1 MIKPI
6 EAALRTAVYGSMAAA
21 AGVAAFFFLVI
32 AAFLWTQQH
41 YDTIVACGVGA
52 GFFLLV
58 ALGALA
64 MLAISRRRAAKAKQE
79 AANSVPAWLADPAM
93 LLTAAQLRGRFAD
106 RPRPHEQAPDARRR
120 NQACRLKRGRFIDSR
135 RGISVSIGTKRRAAP
150 RTKNP
155 E

>member
-93 LLTAAQLRGRFAD
+93 LLTAAQLVRTIGIARLLPIALAAVTAFGAADLLTGR
-106 RPRPHEQAPDARRR
+106 ART
-120 NQACRLKRGRFIDSR
+120 
-135 RGISVSIGTKRRAAP
+135 TKRRTHSDETKRAA
-150 RTKNP
+150 
-155 E
+155 

>member
-21 AGVAAFFFLVI
+21 ASVAAFFFLVI

-64 MLAISRRRAAKAKQE
+64 MLAISRRRAARAEEE
-79 AANSVPAWLADPAM
+79 AANAVPGWLADPAT
-93 LLTAAQLRGRFAD
+93 LLMAVQIARSIGLTRLLPFALAAVAAFGATDLMKG
-106 RPRPHEQAPDARRR
+106 RPRTSKQRTQPD
-120 NQACRLKRGRFIDSR
+120 QSK
-135 RGISVSIGTKRRAAP
+135 RAA
-150 RTKNP
+150 
-155 E
+155 

>member
-1 MIKPI
+1 VIKPI

-58 ALGALA
+58 AAVALA
-64 MLAISRRRAAKAKQE
+64 MLAISRRRAARAEEE
-79 AANSVPAWLADPAM
+79 AANAVPGWLADPAT
-93 LLTAAQLRGRFAD
+93 LLMAVQIARSIGLTRLLPFALAAVAAFGAANLMKG
-106 RPRPHEQAPDARRR
+106 RPRTSKQRTQPD
-120 NQACRLKRGRFIDSR
+120 QSK
-135 RGISVSIGTKRRAAP
+135 RAA
-150 RTKNP
+150 
-155 E
+155 